1 VKSFLLPLTLILL
14 CAAAPQSASAD
25 SAVPLQ
31 TEMSGQ
37 LGATGTDMPDIIDM
51 SYADPAMWHR
61 LPRTAPVYDESLSH
75 TPAFEDLKFVNS
87 LRPWL

>member
-1 VKSFLLPLTLILL
+1 
-14 CAAAPQSASAD
+14 
-25 SAVPLQ
+25 
-31 TEMSGQ
+31 MSEQ
-37 LGATGTDMPDIIDM
+37 MGATVTAMPDIIDM

-75 TPAFEDLKFVNS
+75 NPAFEDLKFVNS